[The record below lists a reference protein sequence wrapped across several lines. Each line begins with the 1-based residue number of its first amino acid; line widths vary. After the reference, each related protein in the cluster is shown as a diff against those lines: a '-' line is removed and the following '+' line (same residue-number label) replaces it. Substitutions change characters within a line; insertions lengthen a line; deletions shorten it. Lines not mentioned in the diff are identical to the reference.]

1 MKKYLLIIAA
11 AFLLLT
17 ACTQETIKPPDL
29 DVSSEDGMITAVTG
43 TYGWTENSE
52 NIQAD
57 SDTPPNIVEFQ
68 EDELIVSQG
77 EVLNLAFK
85 KAPED
90 VQVNIWNNDEVVK
103 QELDDNKLV
112 VPNELGE
119 VIYEVVAEYE
129 EGTVHY
135 AFEVTVE
142 N

>member
-1 MKKYLLIIAA
+1 MKKYLLLITAV
-11 AFLLLT
+11 FLLLT

-90 VQVNIWNNDEVVK
+90 VQVNIWNNDEVIK
-103 QELDDNKLV
+103 QELDDNKLK
-112 VPNELGE
+112 VPNEVGK

>member
-17 ACTQETIKPPDL
+17 GCTQETIKPPDL
-29 DVSSEDGMITAVTG
+29 DISSEDGMITAVTG

-52 NIQAD
+52 SIQAD

-77 EVLNLAFK
+77 EVLNLVFK
-85 KAPED
+85 KTPED

-103 QELDDNKLV
+103 QELDDNKLK
-112 VPNELGE
+112 VPNELGS
-119 VIYEVVAEYE
+119 VVYEVVVEYE
-129 EGTVHY
+129 QGTVHY